1 MSEEGENINCV
12 DAKVVLVGESGVGK
26 TSIIKQFTS
35 HKFDPDCAASI
46 SSQFS
51 SKVVNISDSKKAIRF
66 DLWDT
71 AGQEKYRSLAKIF
84 YKDARIIIFVYEIT
98 NKKSFEGIQNYWY
111 QQVNANR
118 LPKVVFAVVGNKSD
132 LYNNSEVDE
141 KEASDWA
148 DSIGA
153 IFQTTSALSNIG
165 IDVLFDNVG
174 KKFLNPDY
182 NYRKDED
189 KKKQAYEMKK
199 EKENKNE
206 EEEDEDIKLPEIQN
220 IKLNAKTNNEKN
232 KRKKCC

>member
-199 EKENKNE
+199 EKQNKNE

-220 IKLNAKTNNEKN
+220 IKLNANTNNEKN